1 MELIFM
7 AKTNKYNIEEFDEII
22 ANDYKYCK
30 KCKTETIITAK
41 FCQNCG
47 HNEFYSIEELN
58 KLENSKYCTK
68 CKALVS
74 LNTKFCQNCG
84 NNQFV
89 KSLDEVDYDDVDVKN
104 QKIYDDILKEIK
116 YVKKNINKLNL
127 NKEELQTTFINT
139 KNDYETKYKKLKLDE
154 ENSKSKALARTSEIK
169 DYNNKVS
176 SLEKE
181 INEFDSSIDNSKLV
195 ELKKSVKTETTKYN
209 SLLKK
214 YNKLVEE
221 KEKFDSI
228 RLERENKEKADKLA
242 KEKEE
247 KERLAKI
254 KAEKQAKE
262 LQERLIK
269 FEEERKANLYK
280 EALRYY
286 NDKKYNQSVKIFME
300 LANKNYID
308 SYLFL
313 GICYY
318 KGQGIHIDYSKAFNY
333 FMKAKDNKVSEAYF
347 WLGCCYE
354 FGNGTSKNMETAFS
368 YYEQGARLGH
378 VEAKYQT
385 YLCYKNAKGTKR
397 DKESELYYLEDAAKC
412 KHYDAAYEYG
422 VLSYKKKEY
431 TRAFNYFKIA
441 SENNNIDAINYLA
454 KLCYEMHGTAK
465 VDAIKWYEL
474 ASSLG
479 SLDATF
485 NLACVMDEFNRP
497 NAIRYYKEAANKGHK
512 EAQLIMSKFYKKGEP
527 RFNIKKDVEISKT
540 WLKKYKER

>member
-1 MELIFM
+1 M
-7 AKTNKYNIEEFDEII
+7 
-22 ANDYKYCK
+22 YCK
-30 KCKTETIITAK
+30 NCGAKMPENSK

-214 YNKLVEE
+214 YNKIVEE